1 MVLLLAIVALALLL
15 GAFTYQIITTP
26 VTAVDAPTL
35 LKSGAPPPDETPR
48 TTPRE
53 ASGRLGSGS
62 LAVLAI
68 GGLAAGIIGGWM
80 LHRPARGATA
90 CSPHVIQICSQGS
103 VVLSGSQLAGAAIA
117 VVGILVVVIAGVLA
131 TR

>member
-1 MVLLLAIVALALLL
+1 MVLLLAVVVLPLLL

-35 LKSGAPPPDETPR
+35 LKSGAPPPDEASRAPR
-48 TTPRE
+48 RE
-53 ASGRLGSGS
+53 ASGGLGSGG

-80 LHRPARGATA
+80 LHRSARGGTA
-90 CSPHVIQICSQGS
+90 CSPHVIQVCSQGS
-103 VVLSGSQLAGAAIA
+103 VVLTGSQIAGAAIA
-117 VVGILVVVIAGVLA
+117 
-131 TR
+131 

>member
-1 MVLLLAIVALALLL
+1 MLLLLAIVVLPLLL
-15 GAFTYQIITTP
+15 GVFTYQIITTP

-35 LKSGAPPPDETPR
+35 LKSGAPPPDEAPASR
-48 TTPRE
+48 RE
-53 ASGRLGSGS
+53 ASGGLGSGV

-90 CSPHVIQICSQGS
+90 CSPHAIQICSQGS
-103 VVLSGSQLAGAAIA
+103 VVLTGSQLAGAAIG
-117 VVGILVVVIAGVLA
+117 VTGILVVAIAAVLA

>member
-1 MVLLLAIVALALLL
+1 MVLLLARVAVALLL
-15 GAFTYQIITTP
+15 GACTYQIITTP

-35 LKSGAPPPDETPR
+35 LKSGAPPPDEAPASR
-48 TTPRE
+48 RE

>member
-1 MVLLLAIVALALLL
+1 MVLLLAIVGLPLLL
-15 GAFTYQIITTP
+15 GVFTYQIITTP

-35 LKSGAPPPDETPR
+35 LKSGAPPPDEAEASR
-48 TTPRE
+48 RE
-53 ASGRLGSGS
+53 ASGGLGSGV

-90 CSPHVIQICSQGS
+90 CSPHAIQICSQGS
-103 VVLSGSQLAGAAIA
+103 VVLTGSQLTGAVIA
-117 VVGILVVVIAGVLA
+117 VAGILVVVIAGVLA
-131 TR
+131 AR